1 MKLKKYL
8 VLLALTSLV
17 NGGSAK
23 NLTTSVLPPKT
34 NSVLALNFVLTAWPN
49 AAGAAPAPTA
59 RRSAANL
66 RVVTPAILRC
76 AIQPAE
82 DGTGDEGQGYWPTD
96 SLLVDPCEVVE
107 LPDPGVVVELPP
119 MKVKTCSACGALL
132 NDPGVV
138 AELPPDDGSVFSG
151 EVPVEDP
158 TILEIRTCIDPL
170 LDDPGVVVELPPD
183 DGSVVSGELPVEDP
197 TISEIGTYLP
207 TKAHPFRPG
216 GIEDPTISEIRTYS
230 PTAQSSARVVP
241 NGPFRLTSKDIIAS
255 FNGVTNN
262 GAALNFGS
270 GAQLLLKQIAS
281 RLTVVTNTLG
291 TNRQIIVREKKSGT
305 NVNTDV
311 SRFFRSTVNYYA
323 TQTANNEM
331 RNRKLTTFALVNPG
345 RLSFTLAALVT
356 EVSALPTNG
365 VAVLRTVNWGAQ
377 GSGQLSGGL
386 ANLILVG
393 QVSGGAAKLE

>member
-1 MKLKKYL
+1 MKLKNYL

-66 RVVTPAILRC
+66 RVVTPAVLRC

-82 DGTGDEGQGYWPTD
+82 DGTGDEGQGYWPTGPTAP
-96 SLLVDPCEVVE
+96 LLVDPCEVVE
-107 LPDPGVVVELPP
+107 LPPMKVKACSACGALLDDPGVVVELPP
-119 MKVKTCSACGALL
+119 
-132 NDPGVV
+132 N
-138 AELPPDDGSVFSG
+138 DGSVVSG

-170 LDDPGVVVELPPD
+170 LDDPGVVAELPPD
-183 DGSVVSGELPVEDP
+183 DGSVVSGEVPVEDP
-197 TISEIGTYLP
+197 TILQ
-207 TKAHPFRPG
+207 
-216 GIEDPTISEIRTYS
+216 IRTYS

-241 NGPFRLTSKDIIAS
+241 NRPFRLTSKDIIAS

-311 SRFFRSTVNYYA
+311 SRFFRSTVNYYT

-365 VAVLRTVNWGAQ
+365 VAVLRTVNWGTQ
-377 GSGQLSGGL
+377 GSGQLSGGS

-393 QVSGGAAKLE
+393 QVSGGPAKLE